1 MDLSM
6 PSKRSSSSVDDDTV
20 FPAKKSSLDGKE
32 ERNGSS
38 VSNNKAGVDGDG
50 KQQQIF
56 KDLSGFTL
64 KNVLSNS
71 ADVKR
76 LTVEGTF
83 PDGQTAVVVLDKK
96 PFTEEN
102 FKELFS
108 SGSRLKQIF
117 QNDIYGNYD
126 CVPGEK
132 SAAIKATIVYPATQ
146 KHVEKYMHH
155 DLFLVDETPGLY
167 EKVTLPHLEGSQ
179 FNIQW
184 VFNIL
189 EHKKE
194 EDRIV
199 FEDPDPST
207 GFILLPDLKWDGS
220 TLGNLYLCAI
230 VHAKEIKSLRDLNA
244 DHLPLLKNIFEQGTA
259 AIKKKYG
266 LTRSQLRIYL
276 HYQPSYYHLH
286 VHFTSLNFNAPGI
299 YTEKSHLLQT
309 VISNIEGKSSYY
321 QDATL
326 PFVVKKNDSFWQ
338 TMAMSSEKSSLSS
351 SSDTKSIKVFAEYLH
366 NLRAVNLYVFV
377 PNYVL
382 DDSRVAVVSVYSNKI
397 ELILSDECTCKL
409 ILEGLLLQDCCKLP
423 PRTLSKG
430 VLCYRLVV
438 KPESG
443 YGSTGAEVVSNF
455 EKTVDEG
462 AKNLVKNSINTV
474 ALKEGTLYR
483 IKCRF
488 CSNFLSESVKFDRI
502 RPLPSNNWVENAH
515 ELWFCHPPET
525 GHAPVLHQDVSAR
538 LDKINLSKGGDED
551 QSSSSDASKTIVEL
565 LKCPDKNYCFYGPC
579 NWAINKDIANGVQ
592 KNTSFTDNPIPRA
605 DCLHCN
611 NEIGSFT
618 SEFCVKIW
626 DYGVEWVDQAQLLT
640 NTEGIQKEPSN
651 SATSRL
657 AQNFKSIAFA
667 TIYELSDHP
676 TFRFTVTS
684 TCKGNSLFL
693 WNIDRNLSVYEQEAV
708 SLNADDF
715 TVLKQCKVAKFFF
728 AVKENN
734 VSLITDPR
742 EIVIIQ
748 ESEQNEQNI
757 LALPDYVYKA
767 GVETLRHTSILYSR
781 EEQSLQCGYL
791 IYDV

>member
-6 PSKRSSSSVDDDTV
+6 PNKRSSSSVDDDTV
-20 FPAKKSSLDGKE
+20 FPAKKSSVHED

-38 VSNNKAGVDGDG
+38 GVVVSNDKEVDGGDG
-50 KQQQIF
+50 KLHKVF

-71 ADVKR
+71 ADCKR

-108 SGSRLKQIF
+108 SGSRLSQIF

-146 KHVEKYMHH
+146 KHVDKYMHH
-155 DLFLVDETPGLY
+155 DLFLVDETPALY
-167 EKVTLPHLEGSQ
+167 EKVTLPHLEGTQ

-199 FEDPDPST
+199 FEDPDSTT

-220 TLGNLYLCAI
+220 TLENLYLCAI
-230 VHAKEIKSLRDLNA
+230 VHAKGIKSLRDLNT
-244 DHLPLLKNIFEQGTA
+244 DHLPLLKNILEQGTA

-266 LTRSQLRIYL
+266 LSRSKLRIYL

-321 QDATL
+321 QEATL
-326 PFVVKKNDSFWQ
+326 P
-338 TMAMSSEKSSLSS
+338 SLSS
-351 SSDTKSIKVFAEYLH
+351 KSDIKSIKVFAEYLH

-382 DDSRVAVVSVYSNKI
+382 DDSRIAVVSVNSNKI
-397 ELILSDECTCKL
+397 EWILDDEF
-409 ILEGLLLQDCCKLP
+409 
-423 PRTLSKG
+423 
-430 VLCYRLVV
+430 V

-443 YGSTGAEVVSNF
+443 YGSTGVEVVSNF

-462 AKNLVKNSINTV
+462 AKNLVKNSINNV

-502 RPLPSNNWVENAH
+502 RPLPSKNWVENAH
-515 ELWFCHPPET
+515 ELWFCHPPES
-525 GHAPVLHQDVSAR
+525 GAPVLHQDMSAR
-538 LDKINLSKGGDED
+538 LDKINLATSSED
-551 QSSSSDASKTIVEL
+551 GPSSSDSSKTIVEL

-579 NWAINKDIANGVQ
+579 NWAINKDLVSSVERNSAD
-592 KNTSFTDNPIPRA
+592 DNLVILAECP
-605 DCLHCN
+605 DCG
-611 NEIGSFT
+611 NEIGNFT
-618 SEFCVKIW
+618 SEFCVKLW
-626 DYGVEWVDQAQLLT
+626 DYGVEWVEQIQALT
-640 NTEGIQKEPSN
+640 NPISNQEGQS
-651 SATSRL
+651 SAADR
-657 AQNFKSIAFA
+657 AVHNFKSIVYA

-684 TCKGNSLFL
+684 SSRGNSLFL
-693 WNIDRNLSVYEQEAV
+693 WNIDRNLSVYEQKSV
-708 SLNADDF
+708 SVNANDF
-715 TVLKQCKVAKFFF
+715 TILKRSKVAKFFF
-728 AVKENN
+728 AVKEDN
-734 VSLITDPR
+734 VSPITDPR
-742 EIVIIQ
+742 EILIIQ

-757 LALPDYVYKA
+757 LTLPKFVYKA
-767 GVETLRHTSILYSR
+767 GVETLRSTSMLYSR